1 VQARRAR
8 SSARGQRLEGALEE
22 ESKAAKV
29 DLPLGALSRR
39 EKRYVNI
46 EEEKGKDWTE
56 RRDGTVPVLSISP
69 GSKGSKGSNAAGACR
84 PSSLSGAL

>member
-8 SSARGQRLEGALEE
+8 SSAKGRRLEGALEE

-39 EKRYVNI
+39 EKRCVSI

-69 GSKGSKGSNAAGACR
+69 DLNGSTAEDA
-84 PSSLSGAL
+84 SGRRA

>member
-39 EKRYVNI
+39 EKRYANI

-69 GSKGSKGSNAAGACR
+69 DLNGSTAEDA
-84 PSSLSGAL
+84 SGRRA

>member
-1 VQARRAR
+1 VQPRRAR
-8 SSARGQRLEGALEE
+8 SSAKGRPLEGALEE
-22 ESKAAKV
+22 KSKAAKV

-39 EKRYVNI
+39 EKRYVSI

-69 GSKGSKGSNAAGACR
+69 DLNGSTAEDA
-84 PSSLSGAL
+84 SGRRA

>member
-22 ESKAAKV
+22 DSKAAKV

-39 EKRYVNI
+39 EKRYVSI
-46 EEEKGKDWTE
+46 EEEEGKDWTE

-69 GSKGSKGSNAAGACR
+69 DLNGSTAEDA
-84 PSSLSGAL
+84 SGRRA

>member
-29 DLPLGALSRR
+29 DLPIGALSRR
-39 EKRYVNI
+39 EKRYVSI
-46 EEEKGKDWTE
+46 EEEEGKDWTE

-69 GSKGSKGSNAAGACR
+69 DLNGSTADDA
-84 PSSLSGAL
+84 SGRRA

>member
-22 ESKAAKV
+22 KSKAAKV

-39 EKRYVNI
+39 EKRYVSI
-46 EEEKGKDWTE
+46 EEEKGKGWTE

-69 GSKGSKGSNAAGACR
+69 GLNGSTAEDA
-84 PSSLSGAL
+84 SGRRA

>member
-29 DLPLGALSRR
+29 DLPIGALSRR
-39 EKRYVNI
+39 EKRYVSI
-46 EEEKGKDWTE
+46 EEEEGKDWTE

-69 GSKGSKGSNAAGACR
+69 DLNGSTAEDA
-84 PSSLSGAL
+84 SGRRA

>member
-29 DLPLGALSRR
+29 DLPIGALSRR
-39 EKRYVNI
+39 EKRYVSI

-69 GSKGSKGSNAAGACR
+69 DLNGSTAEDA
-84 PSSLSGAL
+84 SGRRA